1 MQNKW
6 LEIPL
11 LGFLL
16 IAPLYTIWKR
26 LGLKKADGNP
36 FGFGQRAI
44 SLVALLVLVPVICIL
59 AIENVLPKDALVS
72 LLGTIV
78 GYTMSGLTKD

>member
-1 MQNKW
+1 MQHKW

-11 LGFLL
+11 LVFLL
-16 IAPLYTIWKR
+16 VVPLYTIWKR
-26 LGLKKADGNP
+26 LDLKKADGSP

-59 AIENVLPKDALVS
+59 AIENILPKDALVS

>member
-1 MQNKW
+1 MFLGVNPQMQNKW

-11 LGFLL
+11 LVFLL
-16 IAPLYTIWKR
+16 
-26 LGLKKADGNP
+26 
-36 FGFGQRAI
+36 
-44 SLVALLVLVPVICIL
+44 
-59 AIENVLPKDALVS
+59 KDALVS